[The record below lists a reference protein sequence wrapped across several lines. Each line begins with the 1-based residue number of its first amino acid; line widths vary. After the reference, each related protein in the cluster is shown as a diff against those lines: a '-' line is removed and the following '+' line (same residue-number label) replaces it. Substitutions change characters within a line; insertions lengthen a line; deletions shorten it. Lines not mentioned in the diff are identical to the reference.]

1 MTNSTKPAAAAATK
15 TLAQAP
21 AKTAVKAP
29 AKASAKASG
38 LEDVLP
44 LSPLQEGLLFHALAD
59 EDGTDVYSTQ
69 LVMALEGPLDPAR
82 LRAAA
87 KALLHRHANLRAAFR
102 QRANGQAIQV
112 IHREVALPWADAD
125 LSALTGAAQRTAL
138 DALLEEERVRRF
150 DLAVAPAVRFV
161 LVKAEAELHHLVMTN
176 HHILLDGWSAPIVQ
190 RELLT
195 LYAEDG
201 APTHLP
207 PVTPYR
213 TYLAWLAGRTA
224 AGSAHRDAATK
235 AWTEA
240 LAGLRAPTLVS
251 ASDEDRTPLLPEYAT
266 ARLDAERTAAVVAAA
281 RANGLTVN
289 TLLQGMWAL
298 VLGGLTGTDDVVFGS
313 VVSGRPPEIPGIET
327 MVGLFINTVPVRVRL
342 DRSAPLTAQLA
353 RLQDEQSVLLD
364 HQHLRLG
371 ELQRLVGHGDLFDTA
386 LTVENYPGGGA
397 TPPSY
402 AGLRVREVSGKD
414 AAHYPLR
421 MISGIE
427 GDRMLLRLEYRPD
440 VYGARAARTLV
451 AHAVRLLEAMAER
464 PACPVGEL
472 PVLDAAQRAVL
483 PAAPATAATPDTG
496 QERAPRPRRTES
508 TPQEEILCG
517 LFAEVLGRATVTG
530 DDNFFQCGGH
540 SLSAVKLLGRVRA
553 AFGVSLPVRELF
565 EAPTPAALAP
575 RLVQGGARTGPAL
588 ESAGRPERVPLS
600 FAQQRLWFMH
610 RLEGPSAT
618 YNIPI
623 PLRLTGVLDLPALT
637 AALGDL
643 TARHETLR
651 TVFPET
657 DGTPH
662 QLVLP
667 VAEPVVEVR
676 DTTAGGAAQALLDAA
691 RYAFDLTSEVPLR
704 CTVLRISADEHLL
717 LLLVH
722 HIAGDGSSVA
732 PLLRDLGQAYAS
744 RCGGAAPDWSP
755 LPVQYAD
762 YALWQRAVLG
772 DTDDPD
778 SLLAKQL
785 DFWRT
790 ALAGAPG
797 QLELPTD
804 RPRPAVAD
812 YRGAS
817 VAFSLGA
824 EAHRGLV
831 ALARARHSTLFM
843 TVQAGLAALLS
854 AVGAGDD
861 IPIGTAVAGRTDPAL
876 DDLAGFFVNTLV
888 LRTDTSGDPGFGEL
902 LSRVREAD
910 LAAYTHQDLPFE
922 RLVEALNPARSSA
935 HPLFQVMLAFQN
947 TARPDMRLPG
957 LDVGFEGFGV
967 GVARCDLSFSVAETY
982 DADGA
987 PAGLSGMVEY
997 ATALFDPESAQALA
1011 DRFVRLLT
1019 AVAAD
1024 PALPLSRVDLL
1035 SAAERTAELAAGRG
1049 VPAPAAP
1056 STLPALFAE
1065 QVARTPDAPAVQH
1078 GDLVLGYAE
1087 LDARSTRL
1095 AHRLRA
1101 LGAGPETTV
1110 ALALP
1115 RSADLV
1121 VAVLAVSKTGAA
1133 YLPVDPDYPGQRIAL
1148 MLADTGPQC
1157 VVTTTGHAGRLPD
1170 GTAPVLLLDGPQPAD
1185 APRESAP
1192 PAVGLLPDHPAYVI
1206 YTSGSTGTPKGVVVT
1221 HRGLAAL
1228 AANHRALHGAGPGSR
1243 VLQFVSP
1250 SFDVSVAELTMA
1262 LLTGGCLVV
1271 PEQVPVGAELAEFLR
1286 AERITH
1292 AHLPPAVLAGLPE
1305 TELPDLTT
1313 LLSGGEAG
1321 TPQLVERWAPGRHMV
1336 NAYGPTEA
1344 TVEVTQG
1351 AMDPGEPGRQPIG
1364 HPLPGVRV
1372 YLLDAHLRPVPP
1384 GVPGEMYIA
1393 GSGLA
1398 RGYLHRAA
1406 LTAGRFVADPY
1417 GPAGERM
1424 YRTGDLAARRKDGR
1438 IDFLGRGDG
1447 QVKLRGFRI
1456 ELGEIQAAL
1465 TRLPEVT
1472 AAAVTVR
1479 EDRPG
1484 DRRLVAYTVLRD
1496 GTTGTGGI
1504 RTALAGELPDHMV
1517 PSAVVPLA
1525 RLPLTPNGKLDVRA
1539 LPAPPDQH
1547 GTYRAPRT
1555 AREEV
1560 MCRLYA
1566 EILGVDT
1573 VGIDDNFFERGGHS
1587 LLASRLAG
1595 IVAQVLGAVVP
1606 MRAVFEAPTPA
1617 SLLHRIDG
1625 EDGEDG
1631 GSGFDVLLPL
1641 RTTGEGAPLFCVHPV
1656 GGLSWCYSGLLR
1668 TLETDTPVYGLQ
1680 SRGVDGVTPTAES
1693 MRGMLDDYVA
1703 QIRSVRPHG
1712 PYHLLGWSL
1721 GGTLAQALAA
1731 ELQQRGEEVG
1741 LLVLLDAYPVEEERR
1756 VEMEERQIL
1765 TDMYQAYA
1773 RMHGEDDTLPADED
1787 AVRAG
1792 IVAYM
1797 GRSDGEVRHLDAE
1810 QRADVLNVLVNNVRL
1825 ASPTEPAPYKGDVL
1839 LVAAEENVREWA
1851 HPQGW
1856 EPYLSGDFERVP
1868 VAATHE
1874 AMMAPGPAA
1883 EIGRILSARL

>member
-1 MTNSTKPAAAAATK
+1 MTNSTKTSKTSTK
-15 TLAQAP
+15 T
-21 AKTAVKAP
+21 
-29 AKASAKASG
+29 SG

-59 EDGTDVYSTQ
+59 EGGTDVYNTQ
-69 LVMALEGPLDPAR
+69 LVMTLEGPLDPAR

-87 KALLHRHANLRAAFR
+87 EALLSRHANLRAAFR

-112 IHREVALPWADAD
+112 IHREVQLSWCEVD
-125 LSALTGAAQRTAL
+125 LSGLSGTAQRTAL
-138 DALLEEERVRRF
+138 DTLLDEDRVRRF
-150 DLAVAPAVRFV
+150 DLAVAPAIRFTLVR
-161 LVKAEAELHHLVMTN
+161 AATAHHHLVMTN

-190 RELLT
+190 QELLT
-195 LYAEDG
+195 LYAEGG
-201 APTHLP
+201 APTRLP

-213 TYLAWLAGRTA
+213 TYLAWLAGRDT
-224 AGSAHRDAATK
+224 AGSALRDASGK
-235 AWTEA
+235 AWTGA
-240 LAGLRAPTLVS
+240 LAGLRAPTLVA
-251 ASDEDRTPLLPEYAT
+251 ASGEERAPLLPEYAT
-266 ARLDAERTAAVVAAA
+266 ARLDPERTAAVLGAA

-298 VLGGLTGTDDVVFGS
+298 VLGGLTGSEDVVFGS

-342 DRSAPLTAQLA
+342 DRSAPLTGALA
-353 RLQDEQSVLLD
+353 RLQDEQSLLLD

-397 TPPSY
+397 APPSY
-402 AGLRVREVSGKD
+402 AGLRVRGVSGKD

-427 GDRMLLRLEYRPD
+427 GDRLLLRLEYRPD
-440 VYGARAARTLV
+440 VYGPRAAGILV
-451 AHAVRLLEAMAER
+451 AHAVRLLEAMADR
-464 PACPVGEL
+464 PQCPVGEL
-472 PVLDAAQRAVL
+472 PVLDAEQRAAL
-483 PAAPATAATPDTG
+483 PAAPDAAKAGPDAAKAAQDAG
-496 QERAPRPRRTES
+496 EGRPPRPRRAGR

-517 LFAEVLGRATVTG
+517 LFGEVLGRTGVCG

-565 EAPTPAALAP
+565 EAPTPAALAL
-575 RLVQGGARTGPAL
+575 RLQAGTRTGPAL
-588 ESAGRPERVPLS
+588 ETAARPGHVPLS

-618 YNIPI
+618 YNIPV
-623 PLRLTGVLDLPALT
+623 PLRLRGVLDVPALT

-676 DTTAGGAAQALLDAA
+676 DTTAADTARALLEAA
-691 RYAFDLTSEVPLR
+691 RYAFDLTTETPLR
-704 CTVLRISADEHLL
+704 CTVLRLSADEHVL

-732 PLLRDLGQAYAS
+732 PLLRDLAEAYAS
-744 RCGGAAPDWSP
+744 RCEGTAPDWSP

-772 DTDDPD
+772 DADDPD
-778 SLLAKQL
+778 SLLARQL

-824 EAHRGLV
+824 EAHRGLA

-876 DDLAGFFVNTLV
+876 EDLAGFFVNTLV
-888 LRTDTSGDPGFGEL
+888 LRTDTSGDPGFDEL
-902 LSRVREAD
+902 LGRVRETG
-910 LAAYTHQDLPFE
+910 LAAYSHQELPFE

-947 TARPDMRLPG
+947 TAEPDIRLPG
-957 LDVGFEGFGV
+957 LDIEFEGFGV
-967 GVARCDLSFSVAETY
+967 GVARCDLSFSVAETH
-982 DADGA
+982 DADGT
-987 PAGLSGMVEY
+987 PAGLSGIVEY
-997 ATALFDPESAQALA
+997 ATALFDPESVRALA

-1024 PALPLSRVDLL
+1024 PALPLSRIDLL
-1035 SAAERTAELAAGRG
+1035 SAAERTAELGAGRG
-1049 VPAPAAP
+1049 VPARVAP

-1121 VAVLAVSKTGAA
+1121 VAILAVSKAGAA
-1133 YLPVDPDYPGQRIAL
+1133 YLPLDPDYPAQRVSL
-1148 MLADTGPQC
+1148 MLADTGPRC
-1157 VVTTTGHAGRLPD
+1157 VVTTAAHAERLPA
-1170 GTAPVLLLDGPQPAD
+1170 GAAPVLLLDGPPPAD
-1185 APRESAP
+1185 GPQDHTP
-1192 PAVGLLPDHPAYVI
+1192 PAVDLLPDHPAYVI
-1206 YTSGSTGTPKGVVVT
+1206 YTSGSTGVPKGVVVT

-1228 AANHRALHGAGPGSR
+1228 AAGHRDLHGAGPGSR

-1271 PEQVPVGAELAEFLR
+1271 PEQVPVGAELAAFLR

-1305 TELPDLTT
+1305 TELPDLAV
-1313 LLSGGEAG
+1313 LMSGGEAG
-1321 TPQLVERWAPGRHMV
+1321 NPRLVERWAPGRRMV

-1344 TVEVTQG
+1344 TVEVTQW
-1351 AMDPGEPGRQPIG
+1351 AMDPSESGRQPIG

-1384 GVPGEMYIA
+1384 GVPGEMYIG

-1398 RGYLHRAA
+1398 RGYQHRAA

-1424 YRTGDLAARRKDGR
+1424 YRTGDLGARRRDGR

-1447 QVKLRGFRI
+1447 QVKLRGYRI

-1465 TRLPEVT
+1465 VRLPEVL

-1484 DRRLVAYTVLRD
+1484 DRRLVAYAVLRD
-1496 GTTGTGGI
+1496 GSADTGTI
-1504 RTALAGELPDHMV
+1504 KAALGGELPEHMV
-1517 PSAVVPLA
+1517 PSAVVPLD

-1539 LPAPPDQH
+1539 LPAPPDRH
-1547 GTYRAPRT
+1547 GTHRAPRN

-1595 IVAQVLGAVVP
+1595 LIAQVLGADVP
-1606 MRAVFEAPTPA
+1606 VRAVFEAPTPA
-1617 SLLHRIDG
+1617 ALLRRVDT
-1625 EDGEDG
+1625 EDGKEG
-1631 GSGFDVLLPL
+1631 GGGFDVLLPL
-1641 RTTGEGAPLFCVHPV
+1641 RTTGERAPLFCVHPV

-1668 TLETDTPVYGLQ
+1668 TLDTDTPVYGLQ

-1693 MRGMLDDYVA
+1693 MRSMLDDYVA

-1756 VEMEERQIL
+1756 VEMEARQIL

-1773 RMHGEDDTLPADED
+1773 RMHGEDDTLPDTED

-1797 GRSDGEVRHLDAE
+1797 GRSDGEVRHLDGK
-1810 QRADVLNVLVNNVRL
+1810 QRGDVLNVLVNNVRL

-1851 HPQGW
+1851 DPRGW
-1856 EPYLSGDFERVP
+1856 EPYLSGEFERV
-1868 VAATHE
+1868 AIASTHE
-1874 AMMAPGPAA
+1874 AMMAPAPAA

>member
-1 MTNSTKPAAAAATK
+1 MTHATMSPAPTATRTATK
-15 TLAQAP
+15 
-21 AKTAVKAP
+21 
-29 AKASAKASG
+29 ASGKGSG

-59 EDGTDVYSTQ
+59 AEGDAHADGTDVYNTQ
-69 LVMALEGPLDPAR
+69 LCLTLEGPLDPAR
-82 LRAAA
+82 LRTAAG
-87 KALLHRHANLRAAFR
+87 ALLRRHANLRAAFR

-112 IHREVALPWADAD
+112 IHREVVLPWAEKD
-125 LSALTGAAQRTAL
+125 LSALTPAERDTAL
-138 DALLEEERVRRF
+138 DALLDKDRVRRF
-150 DLAVAPAVRFV
+150 DLTTAPALRFTLVR
-161 LVKAEAELHHLVMTN
+161 AGDELHHLVMTN

-190 RELLT
+190 QELLT
-195 LYAEDG
+195 LYAENG
-201 APTHLP
+201 APTRLP
-207 PVTPYR
+207 AVTPYR
-213 TYLAWLAGRTA
+213 AYLAWLAGREA
-224 AGSAHRDAATK
+224 AGSAHRDAARE
-235 AWTEA
+235 AWTGA
-240 LAGLRAPTLVS
+240 LKGLRGPTFVAAPD
-251 ASDEDRTPLLPEYAT
+251 AERAPLLPAYAT

-281 RANGLTVN
+281 RAHGLTVN

-298 VLGGLTGTDDVVFGS
+298 VLGGLTGSDDVVFGS

-342 DRSAPLTAQLA
+342 DRSAPLAAQLA
-353 RLQDEQSVLLD
+353 RLQDEQGLLLD

-371 ELQRLVGHGDLFDTA
+371 ELQRLVGRGDLFDTA
-386 LTVENYPGGGA
+386 LTVENYPGGDTA
-397 TPPSY
+397 PPSY
-402 AGLRVREVSGKD
+402 AGVRVREVSGKD

-427 GDRMLLRLEYRPD
+427 GDRLLLRLEYRTD
-440 VYGARAARTLV
+440 VYGAEAARILV
-451 AHAVRLLEAMAER
+451 AHALRLLDAMTDR
-464 PACPVGEL
+464 PGAPVAEL
-472 PVLDAAQRAVL
+472 PVLDAAERAAL
-483 PAAPATAATPDTG
+483 PAAPALPGPAPET
-496 QERAPRPRRTES
+496 EAPRRRRTGT

-517 LFAEVLGRATVTG
+517 LFGEVLGKTG
-530 DDNFFQCGGH
+530 ITADDNFFECDGH

-553 AFGVSLPVRELF
+553 AFGVSVPVRELF
-565 EAPTPAALAP
+565 EFPTPAALAR
-575 RLVQGGARTGPAL
+575 RLRDGERTGPSL
-588 ESAGRPERVPLS
+588 ERAERPARVPLS

-610 RLEGPSAT
+610 RLEGPSPT

-651 TVFPET
+651 TVFPEA
-657 DGTPH
+657 DGTPY
-662 QLVLP
+662 QRVLP
-667 VAEPVVEVR
+667 AEPPAVELR
-676 DTTAGGAAQALLDAA
+676 ETTAEGAARALLDAA
-691 RYAFDLTSEVPLR
+691 RHAFDLTTEAPLR
-704 CTVLRISADEHLL
+704 CTVLRVSEREHLL

-732 PLLRDLGQAYAS
+732 PLLRDLAQAYTA
-744 RCGGAAPDWSP
+744 RCGGAAPDWAP

-762 YALWQRAVLG
+762 FALWQRAVLG
-772 DTDDPD
+772 DADDPG
-778 SLLAKQL
+778 SPLARQL

-812 YRGAS
+812 HLGAS
-817 VAFSLGA
+817 VAFRLDA
-824 EAHRGLV
+824 EAHRGLA
-831 ALARARHSTLFM
+831 ALARARQSTLFM

-888 LRTDTSGDPGFGEL
+888 LRTDTSGDPAFAAL
-902 LSRVREAD
+902 LDRVREAD
-910 LAAYTHQDLPFE
+910 LAAYGHQDLPFE

-947 TARPDMRLPG
+947 TAEPEMDLPG
-957 LDVGFEGFGV
+957 LSVGFEGFGV
-967 GVARCDLSFSVAETY
+967 GVARCDLSFSVAETH
-982 DADGA
+982 DAAGE
-987 PAGLSGMVEY
+987 PAGLTGIVEY

-1035 SAAERTAELAAGRG
+1035 SAAERTAALDAGRG
-1049 VPAPAAP
+1049 RPAPAAP
-1056 STLPALFAE
+1056 STLPALFAA
-1065 QVARTPDAPAVQH
+1065 QAAATPHAPAVRY
-1078 GDLVLGYAE
+1078 GDLVLDYAE

-1101 LGAGPETTV
+1101 LGAGPETVV

-1121 VAVLAVSKTGAA
+1121 AAVLAVSKAGAA
-1133 YLPVDPDYPGQRIAL
+1133 YLPVDPDYPAQRVAL
-1148 MLADTGPQC
+1148 MLEDTAPRC
-1157 VVTTTGHAGRLPD
+1157 VVTTTAYAGRLPGD
-1170 GTAPVLLLDGPQPAD
+1170 AGPLLLLDGPGPD
-1185 APRESAP
+1185 AAPEDTAP
-1192 PAVGLLPDHPAYVI
+1192 PVTGLLPDHPAYVI

-1221 HRGLAAL
+1221 HRGLAPL

-1262 LLTGGCLVV
+1262 LLTGGCLVI
-1271 PEQVPVGAELAEFLR
+1271 PEQVPVGAELAELLR

-1305 TELPDLTT
+1305 TELPDLAT
-1313 LLSGGEAG
+1313 LMSGGEAG
-1321 TPQLVERWAPGRHMV
+1321 TPRLVERWAPGRRMV

-1351 AMDPGEPGRQPIG
+1351 LMDPAEPGRQPIG
-1364 HPLPGVRV
+1364 RPLPGVRV
-1372 YLLDAHLRPVPP
+1372 YVLDARLRPVPP

-1393 GSGLA
+1393 GDGVA
-1398 RGYLHRAA
+1398 RGYRNRAA
-1406 LTAGRFVADPY
+1406 LTASRFVADPF
-1417 GPAGERM
+1417 GAPGERM
-1424 YRTGDLAARRKDGR
+1424 YRTGDLAARRRDGR

-1447 QVKLRGFRI
+1447 QVKLRGFRV

-1465 TRLPEVT
+1465 ARLPEVE

-1484 DRRLVAYTVLRD
+1484 DRRLVAYTVLHD
-1496 GTTGTGGI
+1496 ATTDTGAL
-1504 RTALAGELPDHMV
+1504 RSALAGELPEHMV
-1517 PSAVVPLA
+1517 PSAVVALDA
-1525 RLPLTPNGKLDVRA
+1525 LPLTPNGKLDVRA
-1539 LPAPPDQH
+1539 LPAPPERH
-1547 GTYRAPRT
+1547 GAHRAPRSG
-1555 AREEV
+1555 REEL
-1560 MCRLYA
+1560 MCRLFA
-1566 EILGVDT
+1566 EVLGVDT

-1595 IVAQVLGAVVP
+1595 LVAQVLGAGIP

-1617 SLLHRIDG
+1617 ALLRRVDG
-1625 EDGEDG
+1625 ADGADG
-1631 GSGFDVLLPL
+1631 GDGTGGGFDVLLPL
-1641 RTTGEGAPLFCVHPV
+1641 RTTGEGTPLICVHPV
-1656 GGLSWCYSGLLR
+1656 GGLGWCYSGLLR
-1668 TLETDTPVYGLQ
+1668 TLDPSVPVYGLQ
-1680 SRGVDGVTPTAES
+1680 SRGVDGETPTAAS
-1693 MRGMLDDYVA
+1693 MDEMLDDYVA
-1703 QIRSVRPHG
+1703 QIKAVRPQG

-1756 VEMEERQIL
+1756 VAMDAWEIL
-1765 TDMYQAYA
+1765 TAMYQAYA
-1773 RMHGEDDTLPADED
+1773 RMHGEDDTLPADE
-1787 AVRAG
+1787 AALRAG
-1792 IVAYM
+1792 IVGYM
-1797 GRSDGEVRHLDAE
+1797 GRSEGEVRHLDE
-1810 QRADVLNVLVNNVRL
+1810 KQRADVLNVLVNNVRL
-1825 ASPTEPAPYKGDVL
+1825 ASPTEPVPYKGDVL
-1839 LVAAEENVREWA
+1839 LVAAEENVRDWA
-1851 HPQGW
+1851 RPQDW
-1856 EPYLSGDFERVP
+1856 APYLSGEFERVG

-1874 AMMAPGPAA
+1874 AMMAPEPAA
-1883 EIGRILSARL
+1883 EIGRILSGRL